1 MRHPVPV
8 GPATSTILFL
18 SHRVRYDFFR
28 RMSEQQIEARDP
40 AESGPLT
47 LWVRLTRAAENH
59 NGLVRTLTDRLSE
72 TVAQRRVISTR
83 TPDLAALLEAR
94 SRLLRKQQETP
105 LQSVRE
111 Y

>member
-1 MRHPVPV
+1 MPV
-8 GPATSTILFL
+8 GPTTSTIPFL

-28 RMSEQQIEARDP
+28 WLSEHKIEARDP
-40 AESGPLT
+40 MQRGPLNLWFRLARTAES
-47 LWVRLTRAAENH
+47 H
-59 NGLVRTLTDRLSE
+59 NGLIRMLTDRLSE
-72 TVAQRRVISTR
+72 TAGLGLATSTR
-83 TPDLAALLEAR
+83 MPDLAALLEAR